1 MTVRAAAA
9 CWLVGGATYV
19 ILEAAAASAYPDYR
33 YAHDFISDLG
43 RPDSPQA
50 HLMNTAFVVQGG
62 LFGLAAVLL
71 TRAVDGRRPGVFVG
85 LAAANAVGN
94 VVVAAVPSGS
104 PGTAWLHVGGATVA
118 ILGGN
123 AAVLAGAPFLS
134 AARPYRLMSRA
145 LAGTGLLSFAA
156 LTVAA
161 VTSTTVLLPSAVW
174 ERTSVYTIIGWQMV
188 SAAVLLTSAQTD

>member
-1 MTVRAAAA
+1 MTVRVAAA
-9 CWLVGGATYV
+9 CWLIAGTTYV
-19 ILEAAAASAYPDYR
+19 VLEAAAAAAYPDYR

-50 HLMNTAFVVQGG
+50 GLMDTAFVVQGV

-104 PGTAWLHVGGATVA
+104 PGTAWLHVSAASVA
-118 ILGGN
+118 IVGGN
-123 AAVLAGAPFLS
+123 AAILAGKRFIGASRSYRWASCALAVLGLFSFTVLA
-134 AARPYRLMSRA
+134 
-145 LAGTGLLSFAA
+145 
-156 LTVAA
+156 VAA
-161 VTSTTVLLPSAVW
+161 VTSTAVLLPSAVW
-174 ERTSVYTIIGWQMV
+174 ERASVYTIIGWQV
-188 SAAVLLTSAQTD
+188 LSAAVLLTAARTD